1 MLRRHGHALVEETP
15 APRYANDRLYGA
27 HRFGLD
33 PALVVEYHRGQYYDR
48 ILLRTRAAADQVTA
62 RVKHGTVEGGLLKG
76 MILGRQVQ
84 RPDPDRQEAVF
95 IEVYV

>member
-1 MLRRHGHALVEETP
+1 MLRRHGHALVEQTP
-15 APRYANDRLYGA
+15 PPRYANDRLYGA

-33 PALVVEYHRGQYYDR
+33 PALVVEYHRSQYYDR
-48 ILLRTRAAADQVTA
+48 ILVRTWAAADQVTA
-62 RVKHGTVEGGLLKG
+62 KVKHDTIKGGLLKG

-84 RPDPDRQEAVF
+84 RPDPDRHEATF